1 MLGMTP
7 LSLAPLLL
15 LMPSLLGQLPSA
27 GAFIYAVSNINT
39 TMMFDDLPAL
49 FGNQLPKDGLKGF
62 LVDARPANACTP
74 IEGPPASSNGSKFIV
89 LIQRYDCNFDIKVL
103 HAQQAGYS
111 AAIVHNVNSNR
122 LLNMGYNDEET
133 VRQIEIPSL
142 FIGATASESLHEF
155 YMYDKGGH
163 LLLLPDFSFPLGF
176 YLIPFTGVVGIVVIV
191 MFTIMI
197 VRCVQY
203 RKRIRRN
210 RLTKSQLKKIP
221 VHKYKK
227 GDEYDVCA
235 ICLDEYEEGD
245 KLRILPCSHA
255 YHCKCVDPWL
265 TQTKKT
271 CPVCKQR
278 VIRAAEDSESDSG
291 SEGGESERT
300 PLLGPPSPASTARAQ
315 GQDFGSMG
323 ESASLAPPEESYY
336 TLENEARDSESEG
349 SLSEAPLLPE
359 EQPTVQTHP
368 DSAAT
373 RLVHV

>member
-1 MLGMTP
+1 
-7 LSLAPLLL
+7 
-15 LMPSLLGQLPSA
+15 
-27 GAFIYAVSNINT
+27 
-39 TMMFDDLPAL
+39 MMFDDLPAL

-62 LVDARPANACTP
+62 LVDARPANACSP
-74 IEGPPASSNGSKFIV
+74 IEGPPASNNSSKFVV
-89 LIQRYDCNFDIKVL
+89 LIRRYDCNFDVKVL

-111 AAIVHNVNSNR
+111 AALVHNVDSNR
-122 LLNMGYNDEET
+122 LLNMGYSDEET

-142 FIGATASESLHEF
+142 FIGASASESLLEL

-203 RKRIRRN
+203 QKRTWRH

-278 VIRAAEDSESDSG
+278 VVRTAEDSESDSG

-300 PLLGPPSPASTARAQ
+300 PLLGPPSPASTDRPQ
-315 GQDFGSMG
+315 GQAFGSMG
-323 ESASLAPPEESYY
+323 ESASLDPPEESYY
-336 TLENEARDSESEG
+336 TFENEEQDSESEE
-349 SLSEAPLLPE
+349 SLGEAPLLSA
-359 EQPTVQTHP
+359 EQHTIQAH
-368 DSAAT
+368 SAAT
-373 RLVHV
+373 GPVRV